1 MPTKYK
7 KMFSDLSDVE
17 IPWDMLFIGM
27 ELGEGKLQWTKVS
40 KYGKLWL
47 TLFSKKNY
55 IFVSIITCW

>member
-27 ELGEGKLQWTKVS
+27 ELGEGKLQWTK
-40 KYGKLWL
+40 LANIA
-47 TLFSKKNY
+47 NY
-55 IFVSIITCW
+55 C

>member
-27 ELGEGKLQWTKVS
+27 ELGEGKLHWTKMA
-40 KYGKLWL
+40 
-47 TLFSKKNY
+47 NY
-55 IFVSIITCW
+55 Y